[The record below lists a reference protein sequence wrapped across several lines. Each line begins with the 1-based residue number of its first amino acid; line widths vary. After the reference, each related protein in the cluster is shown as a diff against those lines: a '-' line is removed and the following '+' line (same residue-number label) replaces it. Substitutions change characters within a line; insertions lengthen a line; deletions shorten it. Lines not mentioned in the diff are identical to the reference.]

1 MRIFGIAAAI
11 ALCAGSAPAVA
22 KAYLDGA
29 WGGEHVG
36 LVLEGGLGTVEYD
49 CASGTIDGLIL
60 PAKDG
65 RFTINGT
72 YRTGPAGPVRVGQIF
87 RATRATY
94 SGTVK
99 KQDKVRTMTLNVKL
113 EDGTL
118 LGPFT
123 LTQGAQP
130 QIMRCLERG

>member
-1 MRIFGIAAAI
+1 MRFLAIAAVI
-11 ALCAGSAPAVA
+11 AVFSVPAAAAKTHLGGS
-22 KAYLDGA
+22 

-36 LVLEGGLGTVEYD
+36 LVLEGGIGTLEYD
-49 CASGTIDGLIL
+49 CASGTIDGVIV

-65 RFTINGT
+65 RFSAKGT
-72 YRTGPAGPVRVGQIF
+72 HRTGQGGPVRVGQIF

-99 KQDKVRTMTLNVKL
+99 KLKKIQEMTLNVKL

-118 LGPFT
+118 LGPFI
-123 LTQGAQP
+123 LRLGAEP
-130 QIMRCLERG
+130 QILRCL